1 MYGLIVGGCVLVFW
15 SFGSWLLR
23 AGWAYAPPSPFRF
36 VPETNT
42 MSTVAY
48 LKPVISAGGYQ
59 AHRYGIL
66 TLLPQ
71 GSALL
76 SLNGL
81 IRKG

>member
-1 MYGLIVGGCVLVFW
+1 MVAQVGFWCPSFSVF
-15 SFGSWLLR
+15 LLR
-23 AGWAYAPPSPFRF
+23 AGRPYAPPSLFRF

-48 LKPVISAGGYQ
+48 LKPVMLAGGYQ

-76 SLNGL
+76 SLNGS